1 MPSQKIIID
10 TDPGQDDAI
19 AILLA
24 LASEEVDLL
33 GIVTVAGNVPLE
45 LTSRNALMLCELAK
59 KPETKVFAGC
69 SRPLVRPLV
78 TAEHVHGKTG
88 LDGADLPEPRIS
100 LQTQHGVDWTIENLL
115 AAGVVLTGGT
125 SKMEG
130 VIELAEEIFHAPV
143 RLGTPHSVTGLS
155 DIVEN
160 PIYSTGVGLLQYGV
174 KQQQEEDPVVNRD
187 TQNQIVGKMKNWF
200 QGHF

>member
-1 MPSQKIIID
+1 MDLKTIIDKRQKIIID

-100 LQTQHGVDWTIENLL
+100 LQTQHGVDWTIETLL
-115 AAGVVLTGGT
+115 AA
-125 SKMEG
+125 EDN
-130 VIELAEEIFHAPV
+130 
-143 RLGTPHSVTGLS
+143 SVTICCLCC
-155 DIVEN
+155 N
-160 PIYSTGVGLLQYGV
+160 YFYNTCYGFICYISR
-174 KQQQEEDPVVNRD
+174 KVNS
-187 TQNQIVGKMKNWF
+187 
-200 QGHF
+200 